1 MPGAPRRRILSTA
14 DFRHP
19 HMPPAPESQSDLTPD
34 VRDAV
39 LQSRKQF
46 VAAASAVR
54 PRLHRFC
61 ARMCGSSLDGEDIV
75 QETLA
80 EAFYN
85 LPALKDPARFEPW
98 LFRIAYHKCI
108 DFLRRERGRN
118 DTVLFDE
125 EHDQPGDAS
134 GYGDALDDTP
144 IDDALATLVHALPPK
159 ERASVLLK
167 DVLDYPIAEV
177 AGIVDSTVGGVK
189 AALHRARA
197 KLRTKKAAPAL
208 AEMDG
213 EQRRLFEAYA
223 EVFNRRDWDAL
234 KQLVRADARLEIV
247 GAAQGIMS
255 GLGATYSTNYTALKW
270 EWRLAPGV
278 VDGLPVIVH
287 WRRDGN
293 TWRPHAAIRLWWR
306 DGAVVRIRDYNH
318 VEYLLTDWAAASL
331 PLSGAPS

>member
-1 MPGAPRRRILSTA
+1 MSVP
-14 DFRHP
+14 
-19 HMPPAPESQSDLTPD
+19 PESQSDLTPD

-46 VAAASAVR
+46 VAAASVVR

-61 ARMCGSSLDGEDIV
+61 ARMCGSSLDGEDLV

-108 DFLRRERGRN
+108 DFLRRERGR
-118 DTVLFDE
+118 DDDVSFDE
-125 EHDQPGDAS
+125 EHDQPGDAN
-134 GYGDALDDTP
+134 GYGNALADTP
-144 IDDALATLVHALPPK
+144 IDDALATLVLALPPK

-197 KLRTKKAAPAL
+197 KLTTMKAAPAV

-278 VDGLPVIVH
+278 VDGVPVIIH

-306 DGAVVRIRDYNH
+306 DGSVVRIRDYIH
-318 VEYLLTDWAAASL
+318 VDYLLTDWALASL
-331 PLSGAPS
+331 PLSAM

>member
-1 MPGAPRRRILSTA
+1 MSGAPRRRILLTA

-19 HMPPAPESQSDLTPD
+19 DMTPAPESQSDLTPD
-34 VRDAV
+34 IRDAV

-61 ARMCGSSLDGEDIV
+61 ARMCGSSLDGEDLV

-80 EAFYN
+80 DAFYN

-108 DFLRRERGRN
+108 DFLRRERGR
-118 DTVLFDE
+118 DDDVSFDE
-125 EHDQPGDAS
+125 EHDQPGDAN
-134 GYGDALDDTP
+134 GYGDALADTP
-144 IDDALATLVHALPPK
+144 IDDALATLVRALPPK

-177 AGIVDSTVGGVK
+177 AGIIDSTVGGVK

-197 KLRTKKAAPAL
+197 KLTAMKAAPAVV
-208 AEMDG
+208 EMDG

-278 VDGLPVIVH
+278 VDGVPVIVH

-306 DGAVVRIRDYNH
+306 DGAVVRIRDYIH
-318 VEYLLTDWAAASL
+318 VDYLLTDWA
-331 PLSGAPS
+331 SGS

>member
-1 MPGAPRRRILSTA
+1 MPGAPRRRILLTA

-19 HMPPAPESQSDLTPD
+19 DMPPAPESQSDLTPD

-61 ARMCGSSLDGEDIV
+61 SRMCGSLLDGEDLV

-80 EAFYN
+80 DAFYN

-108 DFLRRERGRN
+108 DFLRRERGR
-118 DTVLFDE
+118 DADVSFDE
-125 EHDQPGDAS
+125 EHDQPGDAN
-134 GYGDALDDTP
+134 GYGEALADRP
-144 IDDALATLVHALPPK
+144 IDDALATLVLALPPK

-197 KLRTKKAAPAL
+197 KLTTMKAAPGVT
-208 AEMDG
+208 EMDG

-223 EVFNRRDWDAL
+223 EVFNRRDWEAL

-270 EWRLAPGV
+270 EWRLAPGI
-278 VDGLPVIVH
+278 VDGVPVIVH

-306 DGAVVRIRDYNH
+306 DGAVVRIRDYIH
-318 VEYLLTDWAAASL
+318 VDYLLTHWASNESL
-331 PLSGAPS
+331 

>member
-1 MPGAPRRRILSTA
+1 MS
-14 DFRHP
+14 
-19 HMPPAPESQSDLTPD
+19 PARESQAELTPD

-61 ARMCGSSLDGEDIV
+61 ARRCGSSLDGEDLV
-75 QETLA
+75 QEALA

-85 LPALKDPARFEPW
+85 LPSLKDAVRFEPW

-108 DFLRRERGRN
+108 DFLRRERGR
-118 DTVLFDE
+118 DDVSFDE
-125 EHDQPGDAS
+125 EHDQPADAN
-134 GYGDALDDTP
+134 GYGDALSDTP
-144 IDDALATLVHALPPK
+144 IDDALAALVRALPPK
-159 ERASVLLK
+159 ERASVFLK

-177 AGIVDSTVGGVK
+177 ADIVDSTVGGVK

-197 KLRTKKAAPAL
+197 KLRAMKAAPVV
-208 AEMDG
+208 AEMDR

-247 GAAQGIMS
+247 GAAEGIMS
-255 GLGATYSTNYTALKW
+255 GLGATYSMNYTTLKW
-270 EWRLAPGV
+270 EWRLAPAI
-278 VDGLPVIVH
+278 VDDVPVILH
-287 WRRDGN
+287 WRRDGDA
-293 TWRPHAAIRLWWR
+293 WRPHAAIRLRWR
-306 DGAVVRIRDYNH
+306 DGTVVRRRRYKH
-318 VEYLLTDWAAASL
+318 VVQVFTDVGAA
-331 PLSGAPS
+331 G

>member
-1 MPGAPRRRILSTA
+1 MPLAG
-14 DFRHP
+14 
-19 HMPPAPESQSDLTPD
+19 ESQPDLTPA

-46 VAAASAVR
+46 VAAAAAVR

-61 ARMCGSSLDGEDIV
+61 ARMCGSSLDGEDLV

-108 DFLRRERGRN
+108 DFLRRERRR
-118 DTVLFDE
+118 DDDVPLDE
-125 EHDQPGDAS
+125 EHDQPGDADH
-134 GYGDALDDTP
+134 YGDALADTP
-144 IDDALATLVHALPPK
+144 IDAALAALVSELPPK

-167 DVLDYPIAEV
+167 DVLDYPIDEV
-177 AGIVDSTVGGVK
+177 ANIADSTVGGVK
-189 AALHRARA
+189 SALHRARV
-197 KLRTKKAAPAL
+197 KLRAMKAVPAVT
-208 AEMDG
+208 EMDG

-234 KQLVRADARLEIV
+234 KHLVRADARLEIV

-255 GLGATYSTNYTALKW
+255 GLGATYSTNYTALPWK
-270 EWRLAPGV
+270 WRLESGV
-278 VDGLPVIVH
+278 VDGVPAIVH
-287 WRRDGN
+287 WRLDGDV
-293 TWRPHAAIRLWWR
+293 WRPHAAIRLWWR
-306 DGAVVRIRDYNH
+306 GESVVRIRDYIH
-318 VEYLLTDWAAASL
+318 VEYLLNDSAVHTRR
-331 PLSGAPS
+331 PV